1 MEIPPYDASS
11 RPCSELLPPC
21 ISVGDRQGNRPKGDK
36 PDVAPATWRVYVD
49 CTPRRV
55 RLACSLRRVGRRRHE
70 SRAASS
76 SAAADSDHVTG
87 ATAFMDFHKPRYTP
101 MSRRRRIYEGKAK
114 VLYEGPEPGT
124 LIQHFKDDATAF
136 NAKKHQVIEGKG
148 VLNNRISEYVFQHLN
163 DIGVPTHFIRRL
175 NMREQLIREVEI
187 IPLEV
192 VVRNVA
198 AGSLSQRLGIEEG
211 TQLPR
216 SIIEFYYK
224 NDQLNDPMVSE
235 EHITAF
241 GWATPQE
248 IDDIMALAIRVN
260 DFLTGLFLGIGIRL
274 VDFKM
279 ETGRLWENDL
289 MRIVVADELSPDSCR
304 LWDIKSNEKLDKDR
318 FRRDLGGLVEAY
330 AEVAK
335 RLGIM
340 SEGERP
346 QGTGPVLVKG

>member
-1 MEIPPYDASS
+1 MLRERRKSPAALHIGGAPS
-11 RPCSELLPPC
+11 R
-21 ISVGDRQGNRPKGDK
+21 Q
-36 PDVAPATWRVYVD
+36 PACGHHIFIAAAAVRVYVD
-49 CTPRRV
+49 CASRHH
-55 RLACSLRRVGRRRHE
+55 RLAFVAWRGAAL
-70 SRAASS
+70 SRALAA
-76 SAAADSDHVTG
+76 AAADLDNTLEPRHS
-87 ATAFMDFHKPRYTP
+87 MDFTKPRYTP

-136 NAKKHQVIEGKG
+136 NAKKHEVIEGKG

-192 VVRNVA
+192 VVRNIA

-248 IDDIMALAIRVN
+248 IDDIMSLAIRVN
-260 DFLTGLFLGIGIRL
+260 DFLSGLFLGVGIRL

-289 MRIVVADELSPDSCR
+289 MRIVVADEISPDSCR

-318 FRRDLGGLVEAY
+318 FRRDLGGLLEAY
-330 AEVAK
+330 TEVAK

-346 QGTGPVLVKG
+346 QGTGPILVKS